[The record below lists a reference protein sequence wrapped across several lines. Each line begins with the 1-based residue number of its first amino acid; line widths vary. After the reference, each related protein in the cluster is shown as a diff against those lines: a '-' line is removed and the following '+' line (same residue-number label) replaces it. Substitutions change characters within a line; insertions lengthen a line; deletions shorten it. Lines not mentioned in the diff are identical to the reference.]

1 MLDDNRLERFRPD
14 DDRMLRGYFRIPTS
28 KDIQDAEPT
37 CSHAAVDI
45 ALVRFCYIQGSSL
58 RLRMQILPGYLLSAN
73 HGCKGRE
80 CCGEDRC
87 LICFGGSPRRSS
99 QQHWSSTYIYCPV
112 MIVMSCHVFNWQWN
126 NDRNMCDSHAVGT
139 PEPSQGFHLRLWVH
153 VEQWLRS
160 TTTRDKLQISLSAVD
175 IPLVEEV

>member
-1 MLDDNRLERFRPD
+1 MTAIEDSSIEAGLCHRFLLWCFGASAGFARDPSLDGIPKSGGNMLDDNRLERFRPD

-99 QQHWSSTYIYCPV
+99 QQH
-112 MIVMSCHVFNWQWN
+112 
-126 NDRNMCDSHAVGT
+126 
-139 PEPSQGFHLRLWVH
+139 
-153 VEQWLRS
+153 
-160 TTTRDKLQISLSAVD
+160 
-175 IPLVEEV
+175 